1 MRTALLLALSVW
13 LVPGLAMAQQY
24 KSEYRVF
31 VIKVEDKDS
40 GSYSQTITTYGEGT
54 TDVASKADVKVKVL
68 GMSFQYAYRANE
80 RWKEN
85 KLQYLASAS
94 NDDGKP
100 HTLMVTAENN
110 QLKVKEGGKERA
122 ASPTVWTSTYW
133 TLPMADRRSQ
143 NVIVLDADTG
153 IEHQLTMQM
162 LGKENLMIAGQRVP
176 CTHYKLSGTL
186 QVDLWFDEGDRLI
199 RRDMIR
205 KGRRTSMT
213 LVSATVK

>member
-1 MRTALLLALSVW
+1 MRTALLFALSVW
-13 LVPGLAMAQQY
+13 LVPGLALAQQY

-31 VIKVEDKDS
+31 QINVEDKNS

-54 TDVASKADVKVKVL
+54 TDVVSKADVKVKVL

-85 KLQYLASAS
+85 KLQHLASAS

-100 HTLMVTAENN
+100 HTLLVTAENN
-110 QLKVKEGGKERA
+110 QLRVKEGGKERV
-122 ASPTVWTSTYW
+122 ASPNVWTSTYW

-153 IEHQLTMQM
+153 IEHQLTFQM
-162 LGKENLMIAGQRVP
+162 LGKENLMVAGQRVA
-176 CTHYKLSGTL
+176 CTHYRLSGTL
-186 QVDLWFDEGDRLI
+186 NVDLWFDEADRLV